1 MLAHEE
7 EQMSDYATLTIGD
20 NYSTYGE
27 SIIGLRVSSDTAS
40 TSSDA
45 QYASASSTL
54 NIRAS
59 SGTYNFPLPPNYDHR
74 HGPNMS
80 QSASSLTVLIPSRD
94 AKSPNRNST
103 LSQDSIPLPSSTYL
117 DHNVE
122 EPVDWVDVWNLPRAS
137 SELMRHA
144 DLSETS
150 LSAHHDPG
158 IGSAM

>member
-1 MLAHEE
+1 MT
-7 EQMSDYATLTIGD
+7 DATTLSIGD
-20 NYSTYGE
+20 KYSTYGE
-27 SIIGLRVSSDTAS
+27 SIIGLRVSSDTTS
-40 TSSDA
+40 TSSEA
-45 QYASASSTL
+45 QYASASSTV

-59 SGTYNFPLPPNYDHR
+59 SGTYNFPLPPSYDHR
-74 HGPNMS
+74 HEHNMS

-94 AKSPNRNST
+94 AQKSPNRDST